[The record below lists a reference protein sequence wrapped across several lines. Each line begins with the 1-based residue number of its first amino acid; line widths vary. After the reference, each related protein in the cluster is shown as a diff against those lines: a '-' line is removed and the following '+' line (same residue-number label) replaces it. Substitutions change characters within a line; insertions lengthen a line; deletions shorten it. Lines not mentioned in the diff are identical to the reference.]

1 MRSTAES
8 ETREGQTD
16 PEQELISSRGQPFSG
31 SLHPTKPGCP
41 SWSAP
46 QFFLRAC
53 CLRKENRKA
62 ALLLSICSPTN
73 KEGHFPCQQ
82 F

>member
-1 MRSTAES
+1 MRFTAES
-8 ETREGQTD
+8 ETREGKTD
-16 PEQELISSRGQPFSG
+16 PEQELTSSRGQPFSG
-31 SLHPTKPGCP
+31 SLHPAKPGYP

-62 ALLLSICSPTN
+62 ALLLSIHRPT
-73 KEGHFPCQQ
+73 KERHFPCQQ